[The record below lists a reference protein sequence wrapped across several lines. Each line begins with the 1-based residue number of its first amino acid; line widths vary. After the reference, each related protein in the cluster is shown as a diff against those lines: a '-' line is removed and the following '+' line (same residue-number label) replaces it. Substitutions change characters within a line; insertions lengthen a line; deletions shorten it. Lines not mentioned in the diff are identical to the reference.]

1 MHPSPILP
9 SISQQGPKP
18 PDGLKT
24 ASAVHGYPWSSM
36 VIHGRP
42 PWSTALAALSG
53 FAAAGVR
60 DPPPA
65 LRCGAWE
72 GVENQMHIWS
82 RKK

>member
-1 MHPSPILP
+1 
-9 SISQQGPKP
+9 
-18 PDGLKT
+18 
-24 ASAVHGYPWSSM
+24 M

-72 GVENQMHIWS
+72 AVENQIVPNKS
-82 RKK
+82 KEGRKRPKFTWL

>member
-1 MHPSPILP
+1 
-9 SISQQGPKP
+9 
-18 PDGLKT
+18 
-24 ASAVHGYPWSSM
+24 M

-42 PWSTALAALSG
+42 PWPTALAALSG

-72 GVENQMHIWS
+72 VVENQMHIWS
-82 RKK
+82 RKNKRKKKAEVHLVIIDGNSGGFAMTT